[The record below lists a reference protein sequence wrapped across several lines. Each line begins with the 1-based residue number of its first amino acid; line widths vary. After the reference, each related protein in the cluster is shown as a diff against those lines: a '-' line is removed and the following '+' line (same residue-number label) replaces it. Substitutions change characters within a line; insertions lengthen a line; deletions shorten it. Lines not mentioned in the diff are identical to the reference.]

1 MIKINKFNN
10 VYGIKELKNTNLID
24 GNTLIYAPNGV
35 MKTSFSDGVRDI
47 INGDMPKDVFT
58 NPNILS
64 EFELENNG
72 VIVSSNDSNFTIDA
86 FVFNVN
92 DYNNDIFSD
101 PRIGSLVMS
110 NSLKVKYKTILDKYY
125 KVKNDFNLLISKDVL
140 GRKKADEND
149 FNFLSNIFGSN
160 DFVKVL
166 EGLPNLN
173 EYTDEYY
180 GKIAYLDLFNEKVE
194 TIISSSEFV
203 DKCNNYNS
211 YIDIE
216 LDKEVFNS
224 GFTFDSLQKLLKEFN
239 TNSFFKAGHK
249 VVLKSKGEMG
259 ENELLNYI
267 NSIVKKVYGSDEA
280 QKLFNEAKS
289 VLDKNPNTRKL
300 ILTIKEN
307 PRHLKEISNLTN
319 FKKNVIFTKMN
330 GHKDLIDNLRN
341 ELEEYRNAL
350 EGIVKEAESATETWK
365 KVLDNYNS
373 RFITNKF
380 DVEIENLTDAVL
392 DLKPPVFKRKIKGT
406 NQEITTEIFKRFSS
420 GEKRAVLI
428 LNLMFEIELRKNKQ
442 FTLVLDDVSDSF
454 DYKNKYAIIECL
466 KDFSELSNI
475 QLIILT
481 HNFDFYRSLRI
492 ALKDTLQ
499 SKLLAYS
506 NDGQVTLYDARQKHF
521 EDYSYYS
528 NWKNNGKLI
537 DFISIIPFLR
547 NIVQLEKN
555 SKEPDYQELTKLLH
569 YNSDLENKIFADF
582 ESITNKYNIKANF
595 DLNQKYLSCIKT
607 KAEEIINSAAI
618 NETNLQEKVVL
629 GIFIRLFTDKYM
641 WNKYVEKYGID
652 PEVSDVKNQSR
663 YLYNLISNDI
673 DENKKSILLT
683 AFTIAPSFVH
693 INSFMFEPLID
704 VGTEKLID
712 ISKKVLTL

>member
-140 GRKKADEND
+140 GRKKVDEND
-149 FNFLSNIFGSN
+149 FNFLSNVFGSN

-267 NSIVKKVYGSDEA
+267 DSIVKKVYGSDEA

-289 VLDKNPNTRKL
+289 ILDKNPNTRKL

-319 FKKNVIFTKMN
+319 FKKNVIFTKMS

-341 ELEEYRNAL
+341 ELEEYSNAL
-350 EGIVKEAESATETWK
+350 EEIVKEAESATETWK

-442 FTLVLDDVSDSF
+442 FTLVLDDISDSF

-595 DLNQKYLSCIKT
+595 DLNQKYLSCIKI
-607 KAEEIINSAAI
+607 KAEEIINSADI

>member
-47 INGDMPKDVFT
+47 INGDIPKDVFT

-140 GRKKADEND
+140 GRKKIDEND

-267 NSIVKKVYGSDEA
+267 DSIVKKVYGSDEA

-330 GHKDLIDNLRN
+330 GHKGLIDNLRN
-341 ELEEYRNAL
+341 ELEEYSNAL

-595 DLNQKYLSCIKT
+595 DLNQKYLSCIKI

-673 DENKKSILLT
+673 DENKKSTLLT

>member
-166 EGLPNLN
+166 EGFPNLN
-173 EYTDEYY
+173 EYTAEYY

>member
-10 VYGIKELKNTNLID
+10 VYGIRELKNTDLIN

-35 MKTSFSDGVRDI
+35 MKTSFSDGLRDI
-47 INGDMPKDVFT
+47 ISGDMPKDVFT
-58 NPNILS
+58 NPNIIS

-110 NSLKVKYKTILDKYY
+110 NSLKVKYKTILDKYL

-140 GRKKADEND
+140 GRKKVDEND

-194 TIISSSEFV
+194 AIISSSEFI

-216 LDKEVFNS
+216 LDQEVFNS
-224 GFTFDSLQKLLKEFN
+224 GFSFDSLQKILKEFK
-239 TNSFFKAGHK
+239 TNNFFKAGHK
-249 VVLKSKGEMG
+249 VSLKSKGEMG

-280 QKLFNEAKS
+280 QKLFNEAKA

-300 ILTIKEN
+300 ISTIKEN

-319 FKKNVIFTKMN
+319 FKKNIIFTKMN
-330 GHKDLIDNLRN
+330 GNKDYIDNLRK

-350 EGIVKEAESATETWK
+350 EEIVKEAESASETWK

-392 DLKPPVFKRKIKGT
+392 NLKPPVFKRKIKGT
-406 NQEITTEIFKRFSS
+406 NQEITTEIFNRFSS

-466 KDFSELSNI
+466 KDFSEYSNI

-506 NDGQVTLYDARQKHF
+506 NNGQVTLYDARQKHF

-537 DFISIIPFLR
+537 DFIFIIPFLR
-547 NIVQLEKN
+547 NIIQLEKN
-555 SKEPDYQELTKLLH
+555 SKDPDYQELTKLLH

-595 DLNQKYLSCIKT
+595 DLNQKYLSCIKI

-641 WNKYVEKYGID
+641 WNKYVEKHGID

-663 YLYNLISNDI
+663 YLYNLISNNI

>member
-1 MIKINKFNN
+1 MIKISKFNN
-10 VYGIKELKNTNLID
+10 VYGIKKLKNADLIN

-35 MKTSFSDGVRDI
+35 MKTSFSDGVKDI
-47 INGDMPKDVFT
+47 INGKMPRDVFT
-58 NPNILS
+58 KPNILA

-72 VIVSSNDSNFTIDA
+72 IKVSSNDSNFSIDA
-86 FVFNVN
+86 FVFNSN

-110 NSLKVKYKTILDKYY
+110 NSLKVKYKTILDKYL
-125 KVKNDFNLLISKDVL
+125 KVKNDFNSLISIDVL
-140 GRKKADEND
+140 GRKKVEEND
-149 FNFLSNIFGSN
+149 LNFLSNIFGSN
-160 DFVKVL
+160 NFATIL
-166 EGLPNLN
+166 EILPNLD

-180 GKIAYLDLFNEKVE
+180 ENITYLNLFNEKVE
-194 TIISSSEFV
+194 TIVSSSEFI
-203 DKCNNYNS
+203 DKCNNYSS

-224 GFTFDSLQKLLKEFN
+224 GFSFDSLQKILKEFK
-239 TNSFFKAGHK
+239 TNNFFKAGHK
-249 VVLKSKGEMG
+249 VSLKTKGEMG
-259 ENELLNYI
+259 ENELSNYI
-267 NSIVKKVYGSDEA
+267 DSIVEKVYGSDEA
-280 QKLFNEAKS
+280 QKLFNEAKT
-289 VLDKNPNTRKL
+289 VLEKNPSTRKL
-300 ILTIKEN
+300 ISTVKEN
-307 PRHLKEISNLTN
+307 PRHLKEISNLIN
-319 FKKNVIFTKMN
+319 FQKNIIFTKMN
-330 GHKDLIDNLRN
+330 RYKGVIDNLRK
-341 ELEEYRNAL
+341 ELEEYKIAL
-350 EGIVKEAESATETWK
+350 KGIVKESESATETWK

-406 NQEITTEIFKRFSS
+406 NQEITTEIFDRFSS

-466 KDFSELSNI
+466 KDFSEHSNI

-492 ALKDTLQ
+492 ALKDNLQ

-506 NDGQVTLYDARQKHF
+506 NNGCVTLYDAKQKHF

-528 NWKNNGKLI
+528 NWKNNGRLI
-537 DFISIIPFLR
+537 DFVSIIPFLR
-547 NIVQLEKN
+547 NIIQLEEN
-555 SKEPDYQELTKLLH
+555 SKDLDYQELTKLLH
-569 YNSDLENKIFADF
+569 YSSELENKKFADY
-582 ESITNKYNIKANF
+582 ESITKKHNIKTTF
-595 DLNQKYLSCIKT
+595 DLSQKYLASIKI
-607 KAEEIINSAAI
+607 KAEEIINSADI

-641 WNKYVEKYGID
+641 WNKYVENYGNN

-663 YLYNLISNDI
+663 YLYNFISNDI

-683 AFTIAPSFVH
+683 SFTIAPSFVH
-693 INSFMFEPLID
+693 INSFMYEPLID

>member
-110 NSLKVKYKTILDKYY
+110 NSLKVKYKTILDKYL

-140 GRKKADEND
+140 GRKKVDEND
-149 FNFLSNIFGSN
+149 FNFLSNIFGSD

-194 TIISSSEFV
+194 AIISSSEFI

-216 LDKEVFNS
+216 LDQEVFNS
-224 GFTFDSLQKLLKEFN
+224 GFSFDSLQKILKEFK
-239 TNSFFKAGHK
+239 TNNFFKAGHK
-249 VVLKSKGEMG
+249 VSLKSKGEMG

-280 QKLFNEAKS
+280 QKLFNEAKA

-300 ILTIKEN
+300 ISTIKEN

-319 FKKNVIFTKMN
+319 FKKNIIFTKMN
-330 GHKDLIDNLRN
+330 GHKDYIDNLRK

-350 EGIVKEAESATETWK
+350 EEIVKEAESATETWK

-595 DLNQKYLSCIKT
+595 DLNQKYLSCIKI

>member
-10 VYGIKELKNTNLID
+10 VYGIKELKNTDLIN

-35 MKTSFSDGVRDI
+35 MKTSFSDGLRDI
-47 INGDMPKDVFT
+47 ISGDMPKDVFT
-58 NPNILS
+58 NPNIIS

-110 NSLKVKYKTILDKYY
+110 NSLKVKYKTILDKYL

-140 GRKKADEND
+140 GRKKVDEND

-180 GKIAYLDLFNEKVE
+180 GKIEYLDLFNEKVE
-194 TIISSSEFV
+194 AIISSSEFI

-216 LDKEVFNS
+216 LDQEVFNS
-224 GFTFDSLQKLLKEFN
+224 GFSFDSLQKILKEFK
-239 TNSFFKAGHK
+239 TNNFFKAGHK
-249 VVLKSKGEMG
+249 VSLKSKGEMG

-280 QKLFNEAKS
+280 QKLFNEAKA

-341 ELEEYRNAL
+341 ELKEYSNAL
-350 EGIVKEAESATETWK
+350 EEIVKEAESATETWK

-506 NDGQVTLYDARQKHF
+506 NNGQVTLYDARQKHF

-582 ESITNKYNIKANF
+582 ESTTNKYNIKANF
-595 DLNQKYLSCIKT
+595 DLNQKYLSCIKI

>member
-10 VYGIKELKNTNLID
+10 VYGIKELKNTDLIN

-35 MKTSFSDGVRDI
+35 MKTSFSDGLRDI
-47 INGDMPKDVFT
+47 ISGDMPKDVFT
-58 NPNILS
+58 NPNIIS

-110 NSLKVKYKTILDKYY
+110 NSLKVKYKTILDKYL

-140 GRKKADEND
+140 GRKKVDEND

-194 TIISSSEFV
+194 AIISSSEFI

-216 LDKEVFNS
+216 LDQEVFNS
-224 GFTFDSLQKLLKEFN
+224 GFSFDSLQKILKEFK
-239 TNSFFKAGHK
+239 TNNFFKAGHK
-249 VVLKSKGEMG
+249 VSLKSKGEMG

-280 QKLFNEAKS
+280 QKLFNEAKA

-300 ILTIKEN
+300 ISTIKEN

-319 FKKNVIFTKMN
+319 FKKNIIFTKMN
-330 GHKDLIDNLRN
+330 GHKDYIDNLRK

-350 EGIVKEAESATETWK
+350 EEIVKEAESASETWK

-392 DLKPPVFKRKIKGT
+392 NLKPPVFKRKIKGT
-406 NQEITTEIFKRFSS
+406 NQEITTEIFNRFSS

-569 YNSDLENKIFADF
+569 YNSDLENKTFADF

-595 DLNQKYLSCIKT
+595 DLNQKYLSCIKI
-607 KAEEIINSAAI
+607 KAEEIIDSAAI